1 MNNTTINPSA
11 DIRLDCSTCLY
22 KSLLFDSL
30 KKKDL
35 QKINSKKTHREYE
48 KGERICIE
56 GERIENLIYIHK
68 GLVKLSKRNNDGQV
82 QILSIA
88 RPLDYIGLLS
98 VFSNDF
104 YRYSLTAIE
113 PTSVCFIDLDSFREA
128 IKSNGDFALEI
139 VEKMSIASDEILSI
153 KVDLAKKTLKSKM
166 AYILLYFSEKIYD
179 SNSFTLPVSRGELA
193 ELLDVRVEN
202 VIRVLSEYRKNKLIE
217 TKGQEV
223 KIIDIEAVR
232 KAILA

>member
-1 MNNTTINPSA
+1 M
-11 DIRLDCSTCLY
+11 
-22 KSLLFDSL
+22 
-30 KKKDL
+30 DL

-48 KGERICIE
+48 KGERICVE
-56 GERIENLIYIHK
+56 GERIEDLIYIHK

-88 RPLDYIGLLS
+88 KPLDYVGLLS
-98 VFSNDF
+98 VFSNDY

-113 PTSVCFIDLDSFREA
+113 PTSVCFINLDSFRET
-128 IKSNGDFALEI
+128 IKSNGEFALEI
-139 VEKMSIASDEILSI
+139 IEKMSKASDEILSV
-153 KVDLAKKTLKSKM
+153 KVELAKKTLKSKV
-166 AYILLYFSEKIYD
+166 AYVLLYFSEKIYD

-202 VIRVLSEYRKNKLIE
+202 VIRVLSEYRKNKLVAI
-217 TKGQEV
+217 KGQEIE
-223 KIIDIEAVR
+223 IIDIEAVR